1 MLLPIEPEMLL
12 HDQPQSPAATLA
24 MILDFVFEDL
34 VGPTL
39 FQGSCFPNS
48 TAYSPFYIF
57 DWSDLSDL
65 NKGRDRLGL
74 QGIFHLSILKR
85 SLSLGSQFH

>member
-1 MLLPIEPEMLL
+1 MLLPIAPEMLPPIAPEMLL
-12 HDQPQSPAATLA
+12 PHDQSRSPAATLA

-48 TAYSPFYIF
+48 TAYSPFSVL
-57 DWSDLSDL
+57 DWSDLSDP
-65 NKGRDRLGL
+65 NKGRDIPVWDYKEDF
-74 QGIFHLSILKR
+74 IFP
-85 SLSLGSQFH
+85 F

>member
-1 MLLPIEPEMLL
+1 MLLPIAPEMPL

-39 FQGSCFPNS
+39 FKVAVFQ
-48 TAYSPFYIF
+48 TAQSIVPFTF
-57 DWSDLSDL
+57 LV
-65 NKGRDRLGL
+65 GPTCRT
-74 QGIFHLSILKR
+74 
-85 SLSLGSQFH
+85 

>member
-1 MLLPIEPEMLL
+1 MLPIEPEMLL
-12 HDQPQSPAATLA
+12 PAEPEMLLPHDQSQSPAATLA

-48 TAYSPFYIF
+48 TAYSPFYVF

-65 NKGRDRLGL
+65 NKGRDIPLWDYKEDF
-74 QGIFHLSILKR
+74 IFS
-85 SLSLGSQFH
+85 F

>member
-1 MLLPIEPEMLL
+1 MLPAEPEVLLPAEPEMLL
-12 HDQPQSPAATLA
+12 PAEPEMLLPHDQSQSPAATLA

-48 TAYSPFYIF
+48 TVIVPFTFLI
-57 DWSDLSDL
+57 
-65 NKGRDRLGL
+65 GPTCRT
-74 QGIFHLSILKR
+74 
-85 SLSLGSQFH
+85 